1 MTVDQ
6 YFFREVYYIVDTVI
20 QNLLVN
26 PDRKFIYVE
35 TGFFARWWDDANEIK
50 RNQTKYLV
58 ERGQLEFINGGWCMH
73 DEASPKW
80 EAMVDQTTRG
90 HQFLLKNFGPKANPR
105 GTWQID
111 PFGHSN
117 TQAWL
122 LSAEAGMESLFWG
135 RTDYQDFNARYK
147 TSGLEW
153 IWQGSESMGE
163 SAQIFA
169 GALFGTGGGGYSTWI
184 NFDSTDDQVQD
195 NPERHDYNV
204 DQWVDF
210 VVQSALD
217 QANHTKTDH
226 QLWACGTDFQY
237 QNSDHWF
244 TNLDKLI
251 HYLKQNGTINAF
263 YSTPSL
269 YVDAK
274 KKDTSV
280 TWEVC
285 CVVFE
290 RLCSSACVRE
300 FQ

>member
-1 MTVDQ
+1 
-6 YFFREVYYIVDTVI
+6 
-20 QNLLVN
+20 
-26 PDRKFIYVE
+26 
-35 TGFFARWWDDANEIK
+35 
-50 RNQTKYLV
+50 
-58 ERGQLEFINGGWCMH
+58 
-73 DEASPKW
+73 
-80 EAMVDQTTRG
+80 
-90 HQFLLKNFGPKANPR
+90 
-105 GTWQID
+105 
-111 PFGHSN
+111 
-117 TQAWL
+117 
-122 LSAEAGMESLFWG
+122 MESLFWG

-285 CVVFE
+285 YVRVLVFE
-290 RLCSSACVRE
+290 NFNDFTSMTRHSNYKNITHSYHNNITRKPTTLEHRYDRTISFLLLTMRITTGVDTLLRDLL
-300 FQ
+300 

>member
-1 MTVDQ
+1 MRDTRQVVLSG
-6 YFFREVYYIVDTVI
+6 FGKEVSPWVSPHKSLRV
-20 QNLLVN
+20 
-26 PDRKFIYVE
+26 RCS
-35 TGFFARWWDDANEIK
+35 
-50 RNQTKYLV
+50 
-58 ERGQLEFINGGWCMH
+58 ER
-73 DEASPKW
+73 
-80 EAMVDQTTRG
+80 
-90 HQFLLKNFGPKANPR
+90 
-105 GTWQID
+105 
-111 PFGHSN
+111 
-117 TQAWL
+117 
-122 LSAEAGMESLFWG
+122 
-135 RTDYQDFNARYK
+135 RY
-147 TSGLEW
+147 
-153 IWQGSESMGE
+153 
-163 SAQIFA
+163 
-169 GALFGTGGGGYSTWI
+169 GGYSTWI

-285 CVVFE
+285 YVRVLVFE
-290 RLCSSACVRE
+290 NFNESTSRTSSLKLQEYHSLIPQQYHSKTTQHSNTGTTGRYLSSC
-300 FQ
+300 